1 MINWRSG
8 KAGFVGGS
16 KYIVKGVFKYFHSVT
31 SVTAAPPE
39 TPPSE
44 DYNIDFL
51 VEDRNVVFALES
63 RTIAFPQESR
73 GIDI

>member
-8 KAGFVGGS
+8 KAGFVDAS

-31 SVTAAPPE
+31 SATVTPPE

-44 DYNIDFL
+44 DYNIDFD
-51 VEDRNVVFALES
+51 VYF
-63 RTIAFPQESR
+63 R
-73 GIDI
+73 GVYER